1 MDNILDILD
10 IFVNSL
16 SLVTISDMFKFL
28 FIVFAIMIA
37 MFVLVG
43 VAYVFFYLFLFK
55 VIYNFFVSRTK
66 KDS

>member
-1 MDNILDILD
+1 MDNILELLD

-16 SLVTISDMFKFL
+16 SLVIISDMFKFL
-28 FIVFAIMIA
+28 FILFAFMIA
-37 MFVLVG
+37 MFVLI
-43 VAYVFFYLFLFK
+43 VFFYLFLFK

>member
-1 MDNILDILD
+1 MDNILELLD

-28 FIVFAIMIA
+28 FILFAFMIA
-37 MFVLVG
+37 MFVLI
-43 VAYVFFYLFLFK
+43 VFFYLFLFK